1 MYIPC
6 YDIPIT
12 VYTYIVYALRIE
24 LTLRS
29 NFRAMKQKFVV
40 EKLYSTY
47 FIRAE
52 QTSNKTVEVKCY
64 HLEVMEE
71 QIVNNHLMDDFGN
84 NSDSLRRFQLCS
96 RARKAA
102 HP

>member
-1 MYIPC
+1 MYIPW

-12 VYTYIVYALRIE
+12 VYLHCICFENRTNPEIQ
-24 LTLRS
+24 